1 MNVGQRVAEI
11 YQEAREDVYYYLLTF
26 HLPPEEAQDTT
37 QEVFLRLHAALAKG
51 DEIRS
56 PRAWVFRVAHNLG
69 INARVRDSGRRGEKV
84 EELNDTPDRSA
95 SVEQRLLLN
104 ERMSRINDGLQS
116 LSAQQRRSLYLRAEG
131 LRYQEI
137 AQIMGVSLSTVAEY
151 VGRAVTRLR
160 KAIHG

>member
-1 MNVGQRVAEI
+1 MNVGQQIAEI

-26 HLPPEEAQDTT
+26 QLSPEEAQDTT
-37 QEVFLRLHAALAKG
+37 QEVFLRLHAALVKG
-51 DEIRS
+51 DEIRN

-69 INARVRDSGRRGEKV
+69 LNARTRDAARRGETV
-84 EELNDTPDRSA
+84 EDMNDTPDRTA
-95 SVEQRLLLN
+95 SVEQRLLLT
-104 ERMSRINDGLQS
+104 ERMSRLNDGLQS

-151 VGRAVTRLR
+151 VGRAITRLR
-160 KAIHG
+160 KAVHG